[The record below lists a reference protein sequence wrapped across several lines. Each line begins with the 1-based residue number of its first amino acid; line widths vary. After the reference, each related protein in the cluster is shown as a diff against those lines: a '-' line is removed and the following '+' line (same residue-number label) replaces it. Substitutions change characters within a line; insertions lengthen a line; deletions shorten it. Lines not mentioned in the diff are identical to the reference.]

1 MALIEALVLG
11 IVQGLTEFLPVSSS
25 GHLVLGQ
32 HLFGIKEPEI
42 FFDVML
48 HLGTLGAVC
57 AVFRREIWSL
67 IKEAIYLL
75 RILFKFNKNALAA
88 AWQERPTFKL
98 LVLILAG
105 SVPTGLIGFIFK
117 DFFESMFASTLTVSF
132 ALLFTGLFLFLTG
145 RIREGTKDI
154 TGFRILDALL
164 IGLAQGLAIIPGI
177 SRSGATIS
185 AGLFLKLDR
194 ELIARYSFLLSIPAI
209 LAALALQVKDAGQST
224 FTPLGLSLGFLAAL
238 ISGFLALLLLLKI
251 VRRGR
256 LHFFAY
262 YCWLVG
268 LTGLGLTLKGQLT

>member
-1 MALIEALVLG
+1 LPLIEALVLG

-32 HLFGIKEPEI
+32 HLFGINEPEV
-42 FFDVML
+42 FFDVVL

-57 AVFRREIWSL
+57 VVFRQEIYTLLNEVVHLPGILFHKNSL
-67 IKEAIYLL
+67 I
-75 RILFKFNKNALAA
+75 R
-88 AWQERPTFKL
+88 AWQERPAFRL

-105 SVPTGLIGFIFK
+105 SVPTGLIGFVFK
-117 DFFESMFASTLTVSF
+117 DLFESMFASTLTVSF

-145 RIREGTKDI
+145 RIREGTREI
-154 TGFRILDALL
+154 TGFRILDAFL

-185 AGLFLKLDR
+185 TGLFLKLDR
-194 ELIARYSFLLSIPAI
+194 ELIVRYSFLLSIPAI
-209 LAALALQVKDAGQST
+209 LAALVLQVKDAGQST

>member
-32 HLFGIKEPEI
+32 ALFGIKEPEI

-57 AVFRREIWSL
+57 VVFRREIWSL
-67 IKEAIYLL
+67 IKEFLHLL
-75 RILFKFNKNALAA
+75 RILFNKSALAA
-88 AWQERPTFKL
+88 AWQERPAFKL

-105 SVPTGLIGFIFK
+105 TIPTGIIGIVFK
-117 DFFESMFASTLTVSF
+117 DTFESMFASTLTVSF

-145 RIREGTKDI
+145 RIKQGTRDI
-154 TGFRILDALL
+154 TGFRAVDALI

-185 AGLFLKLDR
+185 TGLFLKLDR
-194 ELIARYSFLLSIPAI
+194 ELIVRYSFLLSIPAI
-209 LAALALQVKDAGQST
+209 LAAVALQVKDAGQST
-224 FTPLGLSLGFLAAL
+224 FSPLGLSLGFLAAL
-238 ISGFLALLLLLKI
+238 ISGLLALLLLLKI

-268 LTGLGLTLKGQLT
+268 LTGLGLTLSGQLS

>member
-32 HLFGIKEPEI
+32 ALLGIKEPEI

-57 AVFRREIWSL
+57 VVFRREIWSL
-67 IKEAIYLL
+67 IKEFFYLL
-75 RILFKFNKNALAA
+75 RILFNKGALAA

-105 SVPTGLIGFIFK
+105 TIPTGIIGIVFK
-117 DFFESMFASTLTVSF
+117 DTFESMFASTLTVSF

-145 RIREGTKDI
+145 RIKQGTRDI
-154 TGFRILDALL
+154 TGFRAVDALI

-185 AGLFLKLDR
+185 TGLFLKLDR
-194 ELIARYSFLLSIPAI
+194 ELIVRYSFLLSIPAI
-209 LAALALQVKDAGQST
+209 LAALVLQVKDAGQST
-224 FTPLGLSLGFLAAL
+224 FSPLGLSLGFLAAL

-251 VRRGR
+251 VRGGR

-262 YCWLVG
+262 YCWLIG
-268 LTGLGLTLKGQLT
+268 LTGLGLTLSGQLS